1 MPPVFTVFF
10 EQCGPLAW
18 PLALCSITTLALLI
32 ERVVLF
38 IIHQRGFQLFERGI
52 VPTGAQVWLQLQQV
66 QQEQA
71 KVIKP
76 IRDEHLT
83 LWLGSLRRQLL
94 ANNGYL
100 HLMGVIAPLLGLLGT
115 VMGITDAFSVISG
128 TSDPVTPALVADGIQ
143 SAMLTTIVGLCIAI
157 PALLTA
163 QGFRLWLDNSL
174 ELLSERLNIWSLSLE
189 LA

>member
-1 MPPVFTVFF
+1 MPPAFTIFI

-18 PLALCSITTLALLI
+18 PLALCSVITLALLI
-32 ERVVLF
+32 ERAVLF
-38 IIHQRGFQLFERGI
+38 IIHKRGFHSFERGI
-52 VPTGAQVWLQLQQV
+52 APSGTAVWRQLQQV
-66 QQEQA
+66 QQEQTQA
-71 KVIKP
+71 TKP

-115 VMGITDAFSVISG
+115 VMGITEAFSVISG
-128 TSDPVTPALVADGIQ
+128 TTEAVTPALVADGIQ

-174 ELLSERLNIWSLSLE
+174 ELLSERLNLWSLSLE

>member
-1 MPPVFTVFF
+1 MSPAFTVFF
-10 EQCGPLAW
+10 QQCGPLAW
-18 PLALCSITTLALLI
+18 PLALCSIITLALLI
-32 ERVVLF
+32 ERAVLF
-38 IIHQRGFQLFERGI
+38 FIHKKCFHSFERGLAP
-52 VPTGAQVWLQLQQV
+52 VKTKVWGQLQQV
-66 QQEQA
+66 QREQSGV
-71 KVIKP
+71 KKI

-100 HLMGVIAPLLGLLGT
+100 HLMGIIAPLLGLLGT
-115 VMGITDAFSVISG
+115 VMGITDAFSVISA
-128 TSDPVTPALVADGIQ
+128 TSEPVTPALVADGIQ

-174 ELLSERLNIWSLSLE
+174 ELLSERLNLWSLSLE
-189 LA
+189 TL